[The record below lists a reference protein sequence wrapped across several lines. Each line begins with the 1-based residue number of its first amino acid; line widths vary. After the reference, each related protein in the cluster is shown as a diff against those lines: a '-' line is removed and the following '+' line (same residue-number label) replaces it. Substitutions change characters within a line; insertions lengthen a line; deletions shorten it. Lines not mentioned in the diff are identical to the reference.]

1 MPNDWT
7 KHSTFGATISAKRLA
22 ASAQKQEYE
31 REREETETVL
41 FLQISEMEDWRNS
54 FLPARS
60 LARRSMAG
68 STSWG
73 LGYASDPPSI
83 FDITLV
89 ESDERSR
96 KTHVDFMGS
105 ASLVWYHART

>member
-1 MPNDWT
+1 M
-7 KHSTFGATISAKRLA
+7 
-22 ASAQKQEYE
+22 
-31 REREETETVL
+31 

-96 KTHVDFMGS
+96 KTHADFMGS
-105 ASLVWYHART
+105 ASLVHMVSCKNLTVAMLSILLQK